1 MTYRVIQWATGHTG
15 KMVARA
21 IAERPDYEL
30 VGAFVY
36 NPDKAGKDLGE
47 LCGIEPLGVIAT
59 NDRQSIIDLD
69 ADCVMFLA
77 GAENDVPGALD
88 DVCALLASGK
98 NVITTPAQFVYPKSM
113 GPEFAGRIEAA
124 CLSGN
129 STYHGLGVMPGFIA
143 ENVALTLTRMS
154 RRIDLLNAYETLLYS
169 EYPSTFQMFDLM
181 GFGYK
186 PEDDTPMFSDPEV
199 VAQVWRHSAMLVAD
213 TVGLK
218 YDAIEGFRNL
228 VVTDKDLQVAAGF
241 IPKGTVGAINFGVRV
256 IVEGKPRIVMQH
268 YTRMDESLAPDWPRG
283 DGWTIELEGEPS
295 IRAKIDVG
303 IHGEVHTDQG
313 CLATAMH
320 AVHAVPYVIS
330 SATGILSLADVP
342 PQWGG
347 DAFHIKA

>member
-1 MTYRVIQWATGHTG
+1 MSYKVIQWATGHTG

-21 IAERPDYEL
+21 LAERPEYEI

-36 NPDKAGKDLGE
+36 SADKAGRDLGDI
-47 LCGIEPLGVIAT
+47 CGIDRLGVTAT
-59 NDRQSIIDLD
+59 NDRQAVLDLD

-77 GAENDVPGALD
+77 GAENDVPQALE

-113 GPEFAGRIEAA
+113 GPEFEGRIREACA
-124 CLSGN
+124 TGG

-154 RRIDLLNAYETLLYS
+154 RRIDLLNCFETLLYN

-186 PEDDTPMFSDPEV
+186 PDDSTPLFSDPEI
-199 VAQVWRHSAMLVAD
+199 VAQVWRHSCMLVAD
-213 TVGLK
+213 AVDLPI
-218 YDAIEGFRNL
+218 DRIETFRH
-228 VVTDKDLQVAAGF
+228 VQVAEKDLQVAAGF
-241 IPKGTVGAINFGVRV
+241 IGKGTVAAINFGSRV
-256 IVEGKPRIVMQH
+256 ISGGEPRIVMQH
-268 YTRMDESLAPDWPRG
+268 YTRMDPDLAPEWPRG
-283 DGWTIELEGEPS
+283 DGWTIEIEGEPS
-295 IRAKIDVG
+295 IRTRVDVG

-320 AVHAVPYVIS
+320 AVHAVPYVID
-330 SATGILSLADVP
+330 AEPGILTLAEVP
-342 PQWGG
+342 PAWGA
-347 DAFHIKA
+347 DAFHVKS

>member
-1 MTYRVIQWATGHTG
+1 MTYKVIQWATGHTG

-21 IAERPDYEL
+21 IAERSEYKL

-36 NPDKAGKDLGE
+36 SADKAGKDLGE
-47 LCGIEPLGVIAT
+47 ICGIAPLGVLAT
-59 NDRQSIIDLD
+59 NDREEILNKE

-77 GAENDVPGALD
+77 GAENDLPAAVD
-88 DVCALLASGK
+88 DICALLASGK
-98 NVITTPAQFVYPKSM
+98 NVITTSAQFVYPKSM
-113 GPEFAGRIEAA
+113 GPEFEGRIKEACA
-124 CLSGN
+124 KGG

-154 RRIDLLNAYETLLYS
+154 RRIDQLNAFETLLYS

-186 PEDDTPMFSDPEV
+186 PDDPTPMFSNPEV
-199 VAQVWRHSAMLVAD
+199 VAQIWRHSAMLVAD
-213 TVGLK
+213 AVGLE
-218 YDAIEGFRNL
+218 YERIESFRNL
-228 VVTDKDLQVAAGF
+228 VVTEKELQVAAGT
-241 IPKGTVGAINFGVRV
+241 IPAGTVGAINFGVKV
-256 IVEGKPRIVMQH
+256 IAGGEPRIVMQH
-268 YTRMDESLAPDWPRG
+268 YTRMDEDLADDWPRG
-283 DGWTIELEGEPS
+283 DGWTILLEGEPS

-330 SATGILSLADVP
+330 AQTGILSLADVP

-347 DAFHIKA
+347 DAFHIKQ

>member
-1 MTYRVIQWATGHTG
+1 
-15 KMVARA
+15 
-21 IAERPDYEL
+21 
-30 VGAFVY
+30 
-36 NPDKAGKDLGE
+36 
-47 LCGIEPLGVIAT
+47 
-59 NDRQSIIDLD
+59 
-69 ADCVMFLA
+69 
-77 GAENDVPGALD
+77 
-88 DVCALLASGK
+88 
-98 NVITTPAQFVYPKSM
+98 
-113 GPEFAGRIEAA
+113 
-124 CLSGN
+124 
-129 STYHGLGVMPGFIA
+129 MPGFIA

-181 GFGYK
+181 GFGFK
-186 PEDDTPMFSDPEV
+186 PEDPTPMFNNPEV

-241 IPKGTVGAINFGVRV
+241 IAKGTVGAINFGVRV
-256 IVEGKPRIVMQH
+256 IVDGEPRIVMQH
-268 YTRMDESLAPDWPRG
+268 YTRMDDDLAPDWPRG

-320 AVHAVPYVIS
+320 AVHAVPYVVS

-347 DAFHIKA
+347 DAFHIKS